1 MRKRSI
7 NIKLRISKLLKDYNM
22 DYDLISKMGLE
33 ELKNYLRIRGLKI
46 NERKSQLVVRVFE
59 KKRALII
66 DNINRTI
73 M

>member
-1 MRKRSI
+1 
-7 NIKLRISKLLKDYNM
+7 M

-46 NERKSQLVVRVFE
+46 NERKSELVVRVFE
-59 KKRALII
+59 KKRALFI

>member
-1 MRKRSI
+1 
-7 NIKLRISKLLKDYNM
+7 M

-46 NERKSQLVVRVFE
+46 NGRKSKLVVRVFE
-59 KKRALII
+59 KKRTLII
-66 DNINRTI
+66 GNINRTI